1 MISRSS
7 SCVLA
12 ALAFVALGRVPVH
25 SAVAT
30 PVRQVAPPV
39 KLAPVQSP
47 EADHASMERL
57 IGAVEA
63 HLREID
69 RLLDD
74 AAAADRKALAK
85 VGEGGLGELLKRS
98 HDGGRQVVDD
108 IDRIL
113 ELADHAHPPGT

>member
-1 MISRSS
+1 MISRTC

-12 ALAFVALGRVPVH
+12 ALALLLLGRMPAH
-25 SAVAT
+25 SQT
-30 PVRQVAPPV
+30 QPPV
-39 KLAPVQSP
+39 KIAPVQSP

-74 AAAADRKALAK
+74 AGAADRKALAK

-98 HDGGRQVVDD
+98 QDGGRQVVDD

-113 ELADHAHPPGT
+113 ELADHVHPPGT

>member
-1 MISRSS
+1 MISRSG

-12 ALAFVALGRVPVH
+12 ALALVVLGRMPAH
-25 SAVAT
+25 S
-30 PVRQVAPPV
+30 QIAPPMKV
-39 KLAPVQSP
+39 APVQSP

-57 IGAVEA
+57 IGVVEA

-85 VGEGGLGELLKRS
+85 VGEGALGELLKRS

-113 ELADHAHPPGT
+113 ELADHVHPPGT